1 MFAHPLTDDAE
12 LRPLEPWQAD
22 EFAAHVARARDHL
35 APWLPWAV
43 VNDDPDKARVFLQD
57 YADRLARDEG
67 RLYGIWVDGV
77 LSGGTLFRVFDTR
90 AGVCEVGVWLGPEA
104 EGRGLV
110 TRAARHMIDWAV
122 GVRGMT
128 RVEWRTTPA
137 NERSLA
143 VARRLGMHR
152 EGVLRSAFPFA
163 GTRHDMEVWSLLA
176 AEWQAGP
183 DQVTLHSRT

>member
-12 LRPLEPWQAD
+12 LRPLEPWQAT

-43 VNDDPDKARVFLQD
+43 VNDDPEKARVFLQD

-77 LSGGTLFRVFDTR
+77 LSGGTLFRVFDTQ

-143 VARRLGMHR
+143 VARRLGMRR

-163 GTRHDMEVWSLLA
+163 GVRHDMEVWSLLA
-176 AEWQAGP
+176 GEWPTGSS
-183 DQVTLHSRT
+183 TT